1 MAAKDPYQLHF
12 RLPEETSK
20 QVDRYAR
27 YVKEATGADLSR
39 TDAVLALVNKALDEW
54 VDTQPAK
61 SNNEKFSEIGRAMRD
76 AKKKIGGHQ
85 LVTKR
90 G

>member
-61 SNNEKFSEIGRAMRD
+61 FVEIGRAMRD
-76 AKKKIGGHQ
+76 AKKRVGGHQ
-85 LVTKR
+85 PVTKR